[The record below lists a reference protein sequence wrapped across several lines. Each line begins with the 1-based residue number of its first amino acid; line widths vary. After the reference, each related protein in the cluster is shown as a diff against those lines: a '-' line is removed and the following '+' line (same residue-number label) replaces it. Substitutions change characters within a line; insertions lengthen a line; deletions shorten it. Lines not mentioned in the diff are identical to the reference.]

1 MCLLS
6 QLDRMGLGR
15 KGAALLT
22 WIKQEVKGKRRNESK
37 MFIGH
42 RKLRFLFIIHN
53 NNNIILLCS
62 KCLIACFEL
71 RCKYGAIQKNPVL
84 LI

>member
-37 MFIGH
+37 MFTQSGKNQTAKGIFQKIH
-42 RKLRFLFIIHN
+42 LFSSC
-53 NNNIILLCS
+53 NNI
-62 KCLIACFEL
+62 FF
-71 RCKYGAIQKNPVL
+71 YH
-84 LI
+84 